1 MMSNVVKRAI
11 SFTVFGFGILGG
23 LWGCVASAGGVFTIG
38 GNDSYQEILA
48 IIFACITPFPVCIL
62 ALWKRFIA
70 GLWLIFAGCY
80 FTYGVV
86 AQRAYMIQERN
97 FPDQPTIQQTILY
110 SLPISL
116 TLIGIGL
123 FGVVTDQL
131 KWPRLLG
138 SRANTGEADD
148 VPES

>member
-1 MMSNVVKRAI
+1 MMRNAVKRAI

-80 FTYGVV
+80 FTYGMM
-86 AQRAYMIQERN
+86 AERAYMIQEMHDL
-97 FPDQPTIQQTILY
+97 DQPTIQQTIQF

-116 TLIGIGL
+116 FLIGIGL
-123 FGVVTDQL
+123 FGVVTDLL
-131 KWPRLLG
+131 KWPKLLG
-138 SRANTGEADD
+138 SRANTGAAVDE
-148 VPES
+148 PEI